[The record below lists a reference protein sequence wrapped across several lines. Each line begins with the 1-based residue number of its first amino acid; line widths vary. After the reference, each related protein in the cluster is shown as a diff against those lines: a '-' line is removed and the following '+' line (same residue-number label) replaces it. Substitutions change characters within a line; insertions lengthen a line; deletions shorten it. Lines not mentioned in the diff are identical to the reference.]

1 MSVAVQFLVG
11 LVFGT
16 GLIVAGMA
24 DPAKV
29 LAFLDLGAIPG
40 GNWDPSLLFV
50 MAGGIG
56 VTMIGY
62 RLVLGRSRPL
72 LADRFALPPANR
84 PDVRLVTGAALFG
97 IGWGLAGFCP
107 GPALVSV
114 VTGGLP
120 ALVFVAAMLIGMALA
135 RRLAIRHALPP
146 PLPLPRS

>member
-1 MSVAVQFLVG
+1 MSIAIQFIVG

-29 LAFLDLGAIPG
+29 LAFLDLGAIPAG
-40 GNWDPSLLFV
+40 GWDPSLLFV

-62 RLVLGRSRPL
+62 RLVFVRGRPL
-72 LADRFALPPANR
+72 LADGFMLPSAQR
-84 PDVRLVTGAALFG
+84 PDLRLVTGAALFG

-107 GPALVSV
+107 GPALVSIL
-114 VTGGLP
+114 TGGLP
-120 ALVFVAAMLIGMALA
+120 ALVFVVAMLAGMALA
-135 RRLAIRHALPP
+135 RRLATVPASPAAQPP
-146 PLPLPRS
+146 HRS